1 MAHISTQIISAAMF
15 FGCST
20 ICWAAGK
27 DDCRVIEDPVER
39 LACYDSNA
47 LPIAQPKSKPATNN
61 TEPVAPARLEN
72 ETVTTEPAKSIR
84 KSVPKVV
91 RNALEVA
98 LPRKTEIRS
107 SPETR
112 AVEYTIS
119 KVLRKYGEKIE
130 YHTTDGRKFRKIGGS
145 SSNLAVGD
153 TVVAKLG
160 VFDAVFLNNQ
170 RGTRIKVKTLN

>member
-1 MAHISTQIISAAMF
+1 MAHINTQIISAAML
-15 FGCST
+15 FGYSA
-20 ICWAAGK
+20 ICWAAAK

-47 LPIAQPKSKPATNN
+47 LPIAQPNNEPVTNN
-61 TEPVAPARLEN
+61 TEPVAPAHLEN
-72 ETVTTEPAKSIR
+72 ETVTTKPTKSIR
-84 KSVPKVV
+84 KRASGVL

-160 VFDAVFLNNQ
+160 VFDAVFLINQ
-170 RGTRIKVKTLN
+170 KGTRIKVKTLN